1 LIDYGLAGRAAL
13 VTGGSRGIGR
23 AVAAALLRAG
33 CRVAILSRD
42 AGSLEAARQA
52 LSGLGGEMVAVRGD
66 VSARDDVLAAVQT
79 VTDRFGAV
87 DVLVNNAAIINRQ
100 TLLQL
105 TEEEWDQVMATNVKS
120 LLFTCQAVAPQMMR
134 RGWGRIINA
143 ASYGAWHP
151 SHAHGLYAASKAA
164 VIALTKAWAAELA
177 PYGIHVNAYAPGP
190 IATDMVAGS
199 PGAPEDVTRPVALRR
214 MGRPEEVADAVAFL
228 ASERASFLTGAVLEI
243 SGGKYA
249 VQDPWTAWAAASGP
263 QVPK

>member
-1 LIDYGLAGRAAL
+1 LIDYGLTGRAAL

-23 AVAAALLRAG
+23 AVAAALLRVG

-42 AGSLEAARQA
+42 AASLGAAQRA
-52 LSGLGGEMVAVRGD
+52 LQDMGAELVAVRGD
-66 VSARDDVLAAVQT
+66 VAVRDDVRAAVES
-79 VTDRFGAV
+79 VIDRFGAI
-87 DVLVNNAAIINRQ
+87 DVLVNNAAIINRD

-105 TEEEWDQVMATNVKS
+105 TEDAWDQVMATNVKS
-120 LLFTCQAVAPQMMR
+120 LLFACQAVAPSMMR
-134 RGWGRIINA
+134 RHWGRIINA

-199 PGAPEDVTRPVALRR
+199 PGTPEDVTRPVALGR

-249 VQDPWTAWAAASGP
+249 VQDPWTAWAAASKPSGS
-263 QVPK
+263 

>member
-1 LIDYGLAGRAAL
+1 MIDYGLTGRAAL

-23 AVAAALLRAG
+23 AVAAALLRVG

-42 AGSLEAARQA
+42 AASLGAAQRA
-52 LSGLGGEMVAVRGD
+52 LQDMGAELVAVRGD
-66 VSARDDVLAAVQT
+66 VAVRDDVRAAVES
-79 VTDRFGAV
+79 VIDRFGAI
-87 DVLVNNAAIINRQ
+87 DVLVNNAAIINRD

-105 TEEEWDQVMATNVKS
+105 TEDAWDQVMATNVKS
-120 LLFTCQAVAPQMMR
+120 LLFACQAVAPSMMR
-134 RGWGRIINA
+134 RHWGRIINA

-199 PGAPEDVTRPVALRR
+199 PGTPEDVTRPVALGR

-249 VQDPWTAWAAASGP
+249 VQDPWTAWAAASKPSGS
-263 QVPK
+263 